1 MLAAP
6 KPHLMPIPCPYTR
19 MWDVRVCSLR
29 SLEHALVTT
38 SQPRVDI
45 SHLSPECH
53 HARTWRPVLSYV
65 YMDIYPTNV
74 YAQFLQIIYE
84 SEMRRTVPSIA
95 TTFIFNTVF
104 TLQLTCLAFFVRA
117 LPDFL
122 CRCYPTYIYIYIYCK
137 DVMSVMPA

>member
-65 YMDIYPTNV
+65 YMDIYIHIS
-74 YAQFLQIIYE
+74 Y
-84 SEMRRTVPSIA
+84 R
-95 TTFIFNTVF
+95 
-104 TLQLTCLAFFVRA
+104 
-117 LPDFL
+117 FL
-122 CRCYPTYIYIYIYCK
+122 CTVSPNYLRERDATYCAFNRDYFYLQSCFYLAIDLSCLFCSCPPRFFMPVLSYIYIYIHIL
-137 DVMSVMPA
+137 